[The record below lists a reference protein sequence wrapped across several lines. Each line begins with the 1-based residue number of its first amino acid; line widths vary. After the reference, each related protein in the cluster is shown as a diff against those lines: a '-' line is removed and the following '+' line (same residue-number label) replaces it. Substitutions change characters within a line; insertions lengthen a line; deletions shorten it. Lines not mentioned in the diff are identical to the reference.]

1 MKRYRSLMTAMVLV
15 SGIGATTTV
24 AAAPSAVAEAAE
36 SMVQLQKTA
45 PIEADAADPID
56 IRVQSSESSRIQA
69 APGFAKLKQEFEA
82 FLEKP
87 TPTTTQNFPIPPE
100 NFIYQQGG
108 VGLAH
113 GLVNRQYFGSCFK
126 ANYGILGGSSDR
138 VLTPPVRATADSGVS
153 PYLDEAAI
161 KRLQSLQVKFRYAFA
176 GSFGSSL
183 SLYLVN
189 LSNQKTQ
196 FVGTLP
202 STSNRH
208 PRCATVTQDLTHYIN
223 QPGVYGVRLVMV
235 NRGRIT
241 PYPQPFPRP
250 YKAGENPGDVVQ
262 LDSGEADVMESSIAA
277 DGSKFGPI
285 RPFFNRKAVAGFDH
299 VVVTVTRR

>member
-1 MKRYRSLMTAMVLV
+1 MNRYQSLMAAMVLA
-15 SGIGATTTV
+15 SGFGATSV
-24 AAAPSAVAEAAE
+24 AAAPAAVAEAAAE
-36 SMVQLQKTA
+36 SMVQLQKIA
-45 PIEADAADPID
+45 PIEADVNAPID

-82 FLEKP
+82 FLEAP
-87 TPTTTQNFPIPPE
+87 TPTTTTQNFPIPPE

-113 GLVNRQYFGSCFK
+113 GLVNQQYFGSCFK
-126 ANYGILGGSSDR
+126 ANYGVLGGSSDR

-161 KRLQSLQVKFRYAFA
+161 KRLQSLQIKFRYAFA
-176 GSFGSSL
+176 GRFGSSL
-183 SLYLVN
+183 SVYLVN
-189 LSNQKTQ
+189 LNNQKTQ

-202 STSNRH
+202 STSQRH

-223 QPGVYGVRLVMV
+223 EPGVYGLRFVMV

-241 PYPQPFPRP
+241 PYPHPFP
-250 YKAGENPGDVVQ
+250 YKAGDNPGDVIS
-262 LDSGEADVMESSIAA
+262 LDAGDAEVVEPSIVA